1 MQLSNCAVHF
11 KELHSDI
18 APQNICKVPPKST
31 ELSIQVQCYVSHFWT
46 LCLALSECRAV
57 VRFGR
62 SEIFPC
68 EPETISCPRAL
79 VLLPLNINSPR
90 ASIPAFGILT
100 HRTDDYPLR
109 ISQCDIPNRCRWIWG
124 NLWRK
129 FYNIRLLCSMQ
140 QGCLRT
146 WVGTYVVDR
155 PTQLIC
161 ISAMSTDK
169 YKIHRRAIC

>member
-1 MQLSNCAVHF
+1 MLQVCLPTDTKCSKSQCAVPLGEFVLLCSAQGNDNQSTKYIAFNAVHQKVKNCAVQ
-11 KELHSDI
+11 SSVM
-18 APQNICKVPPKST
+18 CST
-31 ELSIQVQCYVSHFWT
+31 
-46 LCLALSECRAV
+46 A

-100 HRTDDYPLR
+100 HTTDSYPLR

-140 QGCLRT
+140 
-146 WVGTYVVDR
+146 
-155 PTQLIC
+155 
-161 ISAMSTDK
+161 
-169 YKIHRRAIC
+169 